1 MNSDIGNF
9 SYGFHCTRKE
19 HLMHKKLRVFIPVI
33 VILLLVL
40 SGIFLYFSRKIEKT
54 SPEAL
59 AKSFLTEFFTWN
71 KDNRLDIFS
80 ADSTDTYYTPF
91 RQYLTEDALQN
102 LAVNRLPYKYD
113 ITVPDGT
120 AAEVTDLSCTFDEK
134 GTNCQ
139 FTVSIQIK
147 SSQKTLN
154 QAASG
159 QLSFT
164 RAGSDVL
171 IDNVHITGISS
182 LD

>member
-1 MNSDIGNF
+1 
-9 SYGFHCTRKE
+9 
-19 HLMHKKLRVFIPVI
+19 MHKKLRVFIPVI

-120 AAEVTDLSCTFDEK
+120 AA
-134 GTNCQ
+134 
-139 FTVSIQIK
+139 
-147 SSQKTLN
+147 
-154 QAASG
+154 
-159 QLSFT
+159 
-164 RAGSDVL
+164 
-171 IDNVHITGISS
+171 GICLLLPCPVRYKCPAIPDTSHMRFRPRIPF
-182 LD
+182 LRNRP

>member
-1 MNSDIGNF
+1 
-9 SYGFHCTRKE
+9 
-19 HLMHKKLRVFIPVI
+19 MHKKLRIFIPVI

-40 SGIFLYFSRKIEKT
+40 SGIFLYFSRKTEKT

-71 KDNRLDIFS
+71 KDNRLDTFS
-80 ADSTDTYYTPF
+80 ADSTDAYYAPLQ
-91 RQYLTEDALQN
+91 QYLTKDALQN
-102 LAVNRLPYKYD
+102 LAANRLPYKYD

-120 AAEVTDLSCTFDEK
+120 AAEVTDRSCTFNEN

-139 FTVSIQIK
+139 FTVSMPIK
-147 SSQKTLN
+147 SS
-154 QAASG
+154 SG

-164 RAGSDVL
+164 KAGSDVL
-171 IDNVHITGISS
+171 IDNVHITGIST

>member
-1 MNSDIGNF
+1 
-9 SYGFHCTRKE
+9 
-19 HLMHKKLRVFIPVI
+19 MHKKLRIFIPVI

-40 SGIFLYFSRKIEKT
+40 SGIFLYFSRKTEKT

-71 KDNRLDIFS
+71 KDNRLDTFS
-80 ADSTDTYYTPF
+80 ADSTDAYYAPLQ
-91 RQYLTEDALQN
+91 QYLTKDALQN
-102 LAVNRLPYKYD
+102 LAANRLPYKYD

-120 AAEVTDLSCTFDEK
+120 AAEVTDLSCTFNEN

-154 QAASG
+154 QTASG
-159 QLSFT
+159 QLSLT
-164 RAGSDVL
+164 GAGADAL
-171 IDNVHITGISS
+171 IDNIHITGITS
-182 LD
+182 LN

>member
-1 MNSDIGNF
+1 
-9 SYGFHCTRKE
+9 
-19 HLMHKKLRVFIPVI
+19 MHKKLRILIPITATV
-33 VILLLVL
+33 LLVL
-40 SGIFLYFSRKIEKT
+40 LGIFMFHSRKTDKNPPD
-54 SPEAL
+54 SL
-59 AKSFLTEFFTWN
+59 VKDFLTEFFTWN
-71 KDNRLDIFS
+71 KDNRLDTFS
-80 ADSTDTYYTPF
+80 ADSTDAYYAPLQ
-91 RQYLTEDALQN
+91 QYLTKDALQN
-102 LAVNRLPYKYD
+102 LAANRLPYKYD

>member
-1 MNSDIGNF
+1 
-9 SYGFHCTRKE
+9 
-19 HLMHKKLRVFIPVI
+19 MHKKLRIFIPVI

-40 SGIFLYFSRKIEKT
+40 SGIFLYFSRKTEKT

-80 ADSTDTYYTPF
+80 ADSTDTYYAPLQ
-91 RQYLTEDALQN
+91 QYLTKDALQN
-102 LAVNRLPYKYD
+102 LAANRLPYKYD

-120 AAEVTDLSCTFDEK
+120 AAEVTDLSCTFNEN

-154 QAASG
+154 QTASG
-159 QLSFT
+159 QLSLT
-164 RAGSDVL
+164 GAGADAL
-171 IDNVHITGISS
+171 IDNIHITGITS
-182 LD
+182 LN

>member
-1 MNSDIGNF
+1 
-9 SYGFHCTRKE
+9 
-19 HLMHKKLRVFIPVI
+19 MHKKLRIFIPVI

-40 SGIFLYFSRKIEKT
+40 SGIFLFFSRKTEKT
-54 SPEAL
+54 PPETL

-71 KDNRLDIFS
+71 KDNRLDTFS
-80 ADSTDTYYTPF
+80 ADSTDTYYAPLQ
-91 RQYLTEDALQN
+91 QYLTEDALQT
-102 LAVNRLPYKYD
+102 LAANRLPYKYD

-120 AAEVTDLSCTFDEK
+120 VAEVTDLSCTFDEN

-154 QAASG
+154 QTASG

-164 RAGSDVL
+164 KAGSDAL
-171 IDNVHITGISS
+171 IDNVHITGIST
-182 LD
+182 LN

>member
-1 MNSDIGNF
+1 
-9 SYGFHCTRKE
+9 
-19 HLMHKKLRVFIPVI
+19 MHKKLRIFIPVI

-40 SGIFLYFSRKIEKT
+40 SGIFLFFSRKTEKT
-54 SPEAL
+54 PPETL

-71 KDNRLDIFS
+71 KDNRLDTFS
-80 ADSTDTYYTPF
+80 ADSTDTYYAPLQ
-91 RQYLTEDALQN
+91 QYLTEDALQT
-102 LAVNRLPYKYD
+102 LAANRLPYKYD

-120 AAEVTDLSCTFDEK
+120 VAEVTDLSCTFDEN

-154 QAASG
+154 QTASG

-164 RAGSDVL
+164 KAGSDAL
-171 IDNVHITGISS
+171 IDNVHITGIST

>member
-1 MNSDIGNF
+1 
-9 SYGFHCTRKE
+9 
-19 HLMHKKLRVFIPVI
+19 MHKKLRIFIPVI

-40 SGIFLYFSRKIEKT
+40 SGIFLYFSRKTEKT

-71 KDNRLDIFS
+71 KDNRLDTFS
-80 ADSTDTYYTPF
+80 ADSTDTYYAPLQ
-91 RQYLTEDALQN
+91 QYLTKDALQN
-102 LAVNRLPYKYD
+102 LAANRLPYKYD

-120 AAEVTDLSCTFDEK
+120 AAEVTDLSCTFNEN

-154 QAASG
+154 QTATG
-159 QLSFT
+159 QLSLT
-164 RAGSDVL
+164 GAGADAL
-171 IDNVHITGISS
+171 IDNIHITGITS
-182 LD
+182 LN

>member
-1 MNSDIGNF
+1 
-9 SYGFHCTRKE
+9 
-19 HLMHKKLRVFIPVI
+19 MHKKLRILISITAI
-33 VILLLVL
+33 VLLVL
-40 SGIFLYFSRKIEKT
+40 LGIFMFHSRKTDKNLPD
-54 SPEAL
+54 SL
-59 AKSFLTEFFTWN
+59 VRDFLTEFFTWN
-71 KDNRLDIFS
+71 KDNRLDTFS
-80 ADSTDTYYTPF
+80 ADNPDIYYAPF
-91 RQYLTEDALQN
+91 QQYLTEDALKKI
-102 LAVNRLPYKYD
+102 AADRLPYKYD

-171 IDNVHITGISS
+171 IDNVHITGIST